1 MAKELKYD
9 TYYFNKQNGLYYIVH
24 SDTPGIVM
32 VCRPEN
38 ISKGRASAFTQDL
51 MIKAIERGIFEEEI
65 F

>member
-9 TYYFNKQNGLYYIVH
+9 TYYFNKQNGLYYIMY

-32 VCRPEN
+32 VCRPES
-38 ISKGRASAFTQDL
+38 IGKGRASAFTQDL